1 MARRLPNGVAG
12 ISEGVS
18 STLMGIGN
26 GNGDHAGPKRLQG
39 GWGTIESVM
48 KEV

>member
-26 GNGDHAGPKRLQG
+26 GNGDHAG
-39 GWGTIESVM
+39 WGTIESVM